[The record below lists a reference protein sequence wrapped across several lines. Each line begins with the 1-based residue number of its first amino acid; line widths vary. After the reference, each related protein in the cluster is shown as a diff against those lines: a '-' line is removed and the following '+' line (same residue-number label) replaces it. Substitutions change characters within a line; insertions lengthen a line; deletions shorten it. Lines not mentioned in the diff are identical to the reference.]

1 MRSAQQVKP
10 AEVMQA
16 LTALAESIGY
26 AVAVHPGPRGSTAD
40 VIWEIRTVTINSELE
55 MERQASELVNLMAL
69 IVEQQER
76 AVSGQALTYTQEALV
91 VDTIAARV
99 AAHLGLP
106 AGWSPSGSLI
116 SAFGEAGAS
125 RVGAA
130 ADLIRRVSARIEA
143 YVFIGS

>member
-1 MRSAQQVKP
+1 MRSAQQVEP

-16 LTALAESIGY
+16 LTTLAESIGY
-26 AVAVHPGPRGSTAD
+26 TVAVHSGPRGSTGD
-40 VIWEIRTVTINSELE
+40 VVWEIRTVTINSQLE
-55 MERQASELVNLMAL
+55 VERQASELVNIMAL
-69 IVEQQER
+69 LIEQQER
-76 AVSGQALTYTQEALV
+76 AASGQALTYTQEALV

-106 AGWSPSGSLI
+106 EGWCPSTSLV
-116 SAFGEAGAS
+116 SAFGDAGAS

-143 YVFIGS
+143 HVFVQS